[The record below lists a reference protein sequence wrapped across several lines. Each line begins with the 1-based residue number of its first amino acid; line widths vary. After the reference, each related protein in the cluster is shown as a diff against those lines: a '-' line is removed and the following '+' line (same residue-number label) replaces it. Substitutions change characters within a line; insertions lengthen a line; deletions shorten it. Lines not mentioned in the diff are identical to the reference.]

1 MISIEI
7 LEGPQFGLAA
17 ARETVTRPPDI
28 LSPVER
34 ELGQQRRL
42 TGWGRTSP
50 SVARVVTPTDRH
62 GVVEAISNA
71 GERGVLARGLGR
83 SYGDP
88 AQNSGGLVIEMTG
101 LARIHDIDVPAG
113 TVTVDAG
120 VSLDTLMREL
130 LPHGL
135 WLPVLPGTRQVSVG
149 GAIGSD
155 IHGKA
160 HHVEGSFGNHVLSL
174 DLATADGE
182 IHTLTPDGPDA
193 DLFWATIG
201 GMGLTGVVLGATLHV
216 NRVESAYFVVD
227 TEQIDNLDDLMGR
240 QSTHDEDYVESVSWF
255 DAVTTG
261 KHLGRGILTRANHAR
276 VSDLPAKLRANP
288 LKFDAPQ
295 LLTVPDVFPP
305 GLLNR
310 VTAKMFSEV
319 WYRKSPT
326 KMGAVQNITQFL
338 HPLDIVGEWNRA
350 YGPHGFL
357 QYQFVVPFG
366 AEDTIR
372 EAVRTI
378 AGSGHVS
385 ALNVL
390 KRFGAGNRA
399 PLSFPTPGWTL
410 CVDFPVRSGLHELCE
425 RLDELVLTAG
435 GRLYLAK
442 ESRTTPDMLHR
453 MYPRIDEWRKVRA
466 AVDPKGVFSSDMSRR
481 LAL

>member
-1 MISIEI
+1 VYERPLS
-7 LEGPQFGLAA
+7 G
-17 ARETVTRPPDI
+17 VHRPPDI
-28 LSPVER
+28 VGTVER
-34 ELGQQRRL
+34 EHGQRLL

-50 SVARVVTPTDRH
+50 GAATVVTPADRQDVVDAIASTGDR
-62 GVVEAISNA
+62 GVV
-71 GERGVLARGLGR
+71 ARGLGR

-88 AQNSGGLVIEMTG
+88 AQNSGGVVIEMTG
-101 LARIHDIDVPAG
+101 LDRIQTIDAQSG

-135 WLPVLPGTRQVSVG
+135 WLPVLPGTRQVTVG

-174 DLATADGE
+174 DLATADGR
-182 IHTLTPDGPDA
+182 IRTLTPDGPEA
-193 DLFWATIG
+193 GLFWATVG

-216 NRVESAYFVVD
+216 NHVETAYFLVD
-227 TEQIDNLDDLMGR
+227 TEQIGNLDDLMAR
-240 QSTHDEDYVESVSWF
+240 QSTGDEDYVESVSWF

-261 KHLGRGILTRANHAR
+261 KHLGRGILTRANHAT
-276 VSDLPAKLRANP
+276 VADLPAKKREQP

-295 LLTVPDVFPP
+295 LLTVPDVFPS

-319 WYRKSPT
+319 WYRRSPT
-326 KMGAVQNITQFL
+326 KLAAVQNITQFL
-338 HPLDIVGEWNRA
+338 HPLDIAGNWNRV

-366 AEDTIR
+366 AEDAIR
-372 EAVRTI
+372 EAVHTI
-378 AGSGHVS
+378 AHSGHVS

-410 CVDFPVRSGLHELCE
+410 CVDFPVRPGLNELCD
-425 RLDELVLTAG
+425 RLDALVLAAG

-442 ESRTTPDMLHR
+442 ESRTTPDALQR
-453 MYPRIDEWRKVRA
+453 MYPRIDEWRKIRA
-466 AVDPKGVFSSDMSRR
+466 AVDPHGIFTSDMSRR

>member
-1 MISIEI
+1 
-7 LEGPQFGLAA
+7 
-17 ARETVTRPPDI
+17 
-28 LSPVER
+28 
-34 ELGQQRRL
+34 
-42 TGWGRTSP
+42 
-50 SVARVVTPTDRH
+50 VVD
-62 GVVEAISNA
+62 AIKAA

-88 AQNSGGLVIEMTG
+88 AQNSGGLVVEMTG
-101 LARIHDIDVPAG
+101 LDRIHTIDVEAG

-135 WLPVLPGTRQVSVG
+135 WLPVLPGTRQVTVG

-174 DLATADGE
+174 DLATAAGD
-182 IHTLTPDGPDA
+182 IRTLTPDGPDA
-193 DLFWATIG
+193 DLFWATVG

-216 NRVESAYFVVD
+216 NHVETAYFLVD
-227 TEQIDNLDDLMGR
+227 TDQLGSLAELMAR
-240 QSTHDEDYVESVSWF
+240 QSTGDENYVESVSWF

-261 KHLGRGILTRANHAR
+261 KHLGRGILTRANHAT
-276 VSDLPAKLRANP
+276 VADLPAKLRGAP

-295 LLTVPDVFPP
+295 LLTVPDLFPS

-310 VTAKMFSEV
+310 VTAKVFSEL

-326 KMGAVQNITQFL
+326 KAGAVQNITQFL
-338 HPLDIVGEWNRA
+338 HPLDIAGEWNRV
-350 YGPHGFL
+350 YGPRGFL

-372 EAVRTI
+372 EAVHTI
-378 AGSGHVS
+378 AHSGHVS

-410 CVDFPVRSGLHELCE
+410 CVDFPVRPGLHELCE
-425 RLDELVLTAG
+425 RLDGLVLAAG

-442 ESRTTPDMLHR
+442 ESRTTPDALQR

-466 AVDPKGVFSSDMSRR
+466 AVDPTGIFSSDMSRR

>member
-1 MISIEI
+1 
-7 LEGPQFGLAA
+7 
-17 ARETVTRPPDI
+17 
-28 LSPVER
+28 
-34 ELGQQRRL
+34 
-42 TGWGRTSP
+42 
-50 SVARVVTPTDRH
+50 VVD
-62 GVVEAISNA
+62 AIKAA

-88 AQNSGGLVIEMTG
+88 AQNSGGLVVEMTG
-101 LARIHDIDVPAG
+101 LDRIHTIDVEAG
-113 TVTVDAG
+113 TVSVDAG

-135 WLPVLPGTRQVSVG
+135 WLPVLPGTRQVTVG

-174 DLATADGE
+174 DLATAAGD
-182 IHTLTPDGPDA
+182 IRTLTPDGPDA
-193 DLFWATIG
+193 DLFWATVG

-216 NRVESAYFVVD
+216 NHVETAYFLVD
-227 TEQIDNLDDLMGR
+227 TGQLGSLAELMAR
-240 QSTHDEDYVESVSWF
+240 QSSGDENYVESVSWF

-261 KHLGRGILTRANHAR
+261 KHLGRGILTRANHAT
-276 VSDLPAKLRANP
+276 VADLPAKLRGAP

-295 LLTVPDVFPP
+295 LLTVPDLFPS

-310 VTAKMFSEV
+310 VTAKVFSEL

-326 KMGAVQNITQFL
+326 KAGAVQNITQFL
-338 HPLDIVGEWNRA
+338 HPLDIAGEWNRV
-350 YGPHGFL
+350 YGPRGFL

-372 EAVRTI
+372 EAVHTI
-378 AGSGHVS
+378 AHSGHVS

-410 CVDFPVRSGLHELCE
+410 CVDFPVRPGLHELCE
-425 RLDELVLTAG
+425 RLDGLVLAAG

-442 ESRTTPDMLHR
+442 ESRTTPDALQR

-466 AVDPKGVFSSDMSRR
+466 AVDPTGIFSSDMSRR

>member
-1 MISIEI
+1 
-7 LEGPQFGLAA
+7 
-17 ARETVTRPPDI
+17 
-28 LSPVER
+28 VER
-34 ELGQQRRL
+34 VQGQPRLL

-50 SVARVVTPTDRH
+50 TSADVVTPTSRDD
-62 GVVEAISNA
+62 VLAAIAA
-71 GERGVLARGLGR
+71 GSATGRGILARGLGR

-88 AQNSGGLVIEMTG
+88 AQNSGGVVIDMRG
-101 LARIHDIDVPAG
+101 LDRIHEINDDDA

-120 VSLDTLMREL
+120 VSLDTLMRRL

-135 WLPVLPGTRQVSVG
+135 WLPVLPGTRQVTVG

-160 HHVEGSFGNHVLSL
+160 HHVEGSFANHVLSL
-174 DLATADGE
+174 DLACADGE
-182 IHTLTPDGPDA
+182 IRKLTPDGPDSE
-193 DLFWATIG
+193 LFWATTG
-201 GMGLTGVVLGATLHV
+201 GMGLTGIVLGATLHL
-216 NRVESAYFVVD
+216 NRVETAYFVVD
-227 TEQIDNLDDLMGR
+227 TEQIDNLADLMAR
-240 QSTHDEDYVESVSWF
+240 QSVGDEDYVESVSWF

-261 KHLGRGILTRANHAR
+261 RHLGRGILTRANHALIA
-276 VSDLPAKLRANP
+276 DLPAKRRGDP

-295 LLTVPDVFPP
+295 LLTVPDMFPP

-310 VTAKMFSEV
+310 VTAKVFSEL

-326 KMGAVQNITQFL
+326 RAGVVQNITRFL
-338 HPLDIVGEWNRA
+338 HPLDIAGEWNRL
-350 YGPHGFL
+350 YGPRGFL

-366 AEDTIR
+366 AADVITT
-372 EAVRTI
+372 AVETI
-378 AGSGHVS
+378 ARSGHVS

-410 CVDFPVRSGLHELCE
+410 CVDFPVRQGLHELCE
-425 RLDELVLTAG
+425 RLDELVLGAG

-442 ESRTTPDMLHR
+442 ESRTTGDALQR

-466 AVDPKGVFSSDMSRR
+466 AVDPAGLFCSDMARR
-481 LAL
+481 LSL

>member
-1 MISIEI
+1 M
-7 LEGPQFGLAA
+7 
-17 ARETVTRPPDI
+17 
-28 LSPVER
+28 ER
-34 ELGQQRRL
+34 EQGQPRLL

-50 SVARVVTPTDRH
+50 SAATVVTAREPAD
-62 GVVEAISNA
+62 VVRAVESA
-71 GERGVLARGLGR
+71 GTRGVLARGLGR

-88 AQNSGGLVIEMTG
+88 AQNSGGVVIDMTG
-101 LARIHDIDVPAG
+101 MDRIHSIDDAAG
-113 TVTVDAG
+113 TVTADAG

-135 WLPVLPGTRQVSVG
+135 WLPVLPGTRQVTVG

-174 DLATADGE
+174 DLACADGR
-182 IHTLTPDGPDA
+182 IRTLTPDGPDA
-193 DLFWATIG
+193 DLFWATVG

-216 NRVESAYFVVD
+216 NRVETAYFLVD
-227 TEQIDNLDDLMGR
+227 TDQEGSLDELMAR
-240 QSTHDEDYVESVSWF
+240 QATHDDDYVESAAWLDV
-255 DAVTTG
+255 VTTG
-261 KHLGRGILTRANHAR
+261 KHLGRGVLTRANHAT
-276 VSDLPAKLRANP
+276 VADLAGKHAEP
-288 LKFDAPQ
+288 LKFDAPH
-295 LLTVPDVFPP
+295 LPSVPDVFPP
-305 GLLNR
+305 GMLNR
-310 VTAKMFSEV
+310 FTARAFSEV

-326 KMGAVQNITQFL
+326 RHGVVQNITQFL
-338 HPLDIVGEWNRA
+338 HPLDVAANWNRI
-350 YGPHGFL
+350 YGPRGFL

-366 AEDTIR
+366 AEDAIR

-385 ALNVL
+385 GLNVL

-410 CVDFPVRSGLHELCE
+410 CVDFPVRSGLNELCD
-425 RLDELVLTAG
+425 RLDAVVLAAG

-442 ESRTTPDMLHR
+442 ESRTTADTLQR
-453 MYPRIDEWRKVRA
+453 MYPRIDEWRKIRA
-466 AVDPKGVFSSDMSRR
+466 AADPTGIFSSDMSRR

>member
-1 MISIEI
+1 VR
-7 LEGPQFGLAA
+7 
-17 ARETVTRPPDI
+17 REHV
-28 LSPVER
+28 L
-34 ELGQQRRL
+34 L

-50 SVARVVTPTDRH
+50 STATVVTPANRKDVTD
-62 GVVEAISNA
+62 AIHQA

-88 AQNSGGLVIEMTG
+88 AQNSGGVVIDMTA
-101 LARIHDIDVPAG
+101 LRDIHAVDVEAG

-135 WLPVLPGTRQVSVG
+135 WLPVLPGTRQVTVG

-174 DLATADGE
+174 DLATEDGE
-182 IHTLTPDGPDA
+182 IRTLTPDGPDA
-193 DLFWATIG
+193 DLFWATVG

-216 NRVESAYFVVD
+216 NHVRTAYFLVD
-227 TEQIDNLDDLMGR
+227 TEQLPNLDELMAH
-240 QSTHDEDYVESVSWF
+240 QSVRDDDYVESVSWF

-261 KHLGRGILTRANHAR
+261 PHLGRGLLTRANHALIT
-276 VSDLPAKLRANP
+276 DLPAKLAAHP
-288 LKFDAPQ
+288 LKFDAPR

-310 VTAKMFSEV
+310 VTAKVFSEL

-326 KMGAVQNITQFL
+326 KAGAVQNITQFL
-338 HPLDIVGEWNRA
+338 HPLDIAGDWNRL
-350 YGPHGFL
+350 YGPRGFL

-366 AEDTIR
+366 AEDAIR
-372 EAVRTI
+372 ESVKMI
-378 AGSGHVS
+378 AESGHVS

-390 KRFGAGNRA
+390 KRFGQGNRS

-410 CVDFPVRSGLHELCE
+410 CVDLPVRSGLHDLCE
-425 RLDELVLTAG
+425 RLDSLVLAAG

-442 ESRTTPDMLHR
+442 ESRTTPDMLQR

-466 AVDPKGVFSSDMSRR
+466 AVDPRGVFSSDMSRR